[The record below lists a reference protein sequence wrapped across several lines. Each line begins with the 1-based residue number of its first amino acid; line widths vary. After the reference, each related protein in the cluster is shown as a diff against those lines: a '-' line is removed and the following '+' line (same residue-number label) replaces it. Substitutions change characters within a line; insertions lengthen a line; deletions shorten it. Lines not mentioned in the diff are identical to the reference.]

1 MKAGSLKA
9 PYVIPVFIPFQGCP
23 NKCFF
28 CNQNAVTGVEK
39 PQLPGKEELFSHFEN
54 FLSYSSGKK
63 EFVEIAF
70 FGGNFLGMDKDL
82 VKKYLDIAAEYASG
96 KENISI
102 RFSTRPDT
110 ITKENLELIKGYNV
124 KTIELGVQSMDD
136 TVLRK
141 SGRGHTA
148 ADSLKAADL
157 IKNKFPGI
165 RLGLQVMP
173 GLPGETRK
181 SIVKTLR
188 FIQYCL
194 PSYLRI
200 YPLVVLKNT
209 QLEKLYTKGLFKPLE
224 LDEAVT
230 VSSLIRDFAVRRNIN
245 VIRTGLP
252 PDGQANDE
260 IVAGPWHPSF
270 GELVIQKSFY
280 KKNVTRILSSLVKT
294 DNKTL
299 IVKINPQSE
308 SGVRGYKNSNF
319 FNLKKRFNFK
329 DIKTE
334 KNTDF
339 QKDYFE
345 ICIL

>member
-1 MKAGSLKA
+1 LKTGNLKA

-28 CNQNAVTGVEK
+28 CNQNAVTGVDK
-39 PQLPGKEELFSHFEN
+39 PLLPGKDELFNHFEK
-54 FLSYSSGKK
+54 FLSYSLGKK
-63 EFVEIAF
+63 DFVEIAF
-70 FGGNFLGMDKDL
+70 FGGNFLGMDNDIVL
-82 VKKYLDIAAEYASG
+82 KYLNIAKEYAAG
-96 KENISI
+96 KKNISI

-110 ITKENLELIKGYNV
+110 ITNESLELIKKFNV

-136 TVLRK
+136 TVLKK

-148 ADSLKAADL
+148 KDSLNAADL
-157 IKNKFPGI
+157 IKNKFPHI

-173 GLPGETRK
+173 GLPGETRT
-181 SIVKTLR
+181 SILKTLD
-188 FIQYCL
+188 FIRYSL

-209 QLEKLYTKGLFKPLE
+209 HLEKLYKKGLFKPLD
-224 LDEAVT
+224 LDQAVEI
-230 VSSLIRDFAVRRNIN
+230 SSLIRDFAVRRNVNI
-245 VIRTGLP
+245 IRTGLP

-280 KKNVTRILSSLVKT
+280 KKILIRILSSLIVT
-294 DNKTL
+294 ENKTL
-299 IVKINPQSE
+299 IVKINPKSE
-308 SGVRGYKNSNF
+308 SSVRGCKNSNF

-329 DIKTE
+329 DIKTK

-339 QKDYFE
+339 QKDSFE